1 MLRKVKTP
9 KILKHL
15 ATTEFLLNP
24 ILYYLSFRVI
34 SYYQPVVMLV
44 LPKQDLY
51 DGKSQDFVLINQWIT
66 IKLVNVSTPL
76 PDLQVITSLT
86 AYPVKKWKYI
96 EMIIYEPH
104 RNQKIETSA
113 KNYAIQEQENENYFQ
128 DHNNLSS
135 SYSLEQQCK
144 LIDDDDD
151 YCGNGLHRR
160 DPKLNS
166 WYMPYDPFK
175 GLEETIEHTLHI
187 ILTTHTCGEFVED
200 LAIAYAVDRLLPYC
214 NNKDIVH
221 QNAEILI
228 EHYKEYYQYI
238 PETSYIYDDV
248 KPGSVYQ
255 QLIQDITSSLYSLRE
270 GDCFFDSLAQ
280 GMNKLSIPG
289 GPFTVEL
296 LRQTCY
302 EYARDNPKAV
312 CDSRMGKTRTWSQ
325 VISEDAIGGKYV
337 VFGNNE
343 QDNFNSY
350 LVRIQLTTTQGIEGI
365 SNTWGRP
372 EIEGRMLCNK
382 FDIKLHVVE
391 KQTVEDEVITVH
403 QLIDRTGSKSIDDS
417 ETATLYHNDKV
428 LHILNEGRDH
438 FVPILRS
445 KVS

>member
-9 KILKHL
+9 KILKYL
-15 ATTEFLLNP
+15 ATTEFLFNP

-34 SYYQPVVMLV
+34 SYYQPVVMLI

-66 IKLVNVSTPL
+66 IKLVNASTPL

-86 AYPVKKWKYI
+86 AYPVKKRKYI

-166 WYMPYDPFK
+166 WYMPYDPSK

-187 ILTTHTCGEFVED
+187 IFTTHTCGEFVKD
-200 LAIAYAVDRLLPYC
+200 LAIAYAVDMLSPYC

-228 EHYKEYYQYI
+228 KYYKKYYQLI
-238 PETSYIYDDV
+238 PDILFDDDV
-248 KPGSVYQ
+248 NLGLIYQ
-255 QLIQDITSSLYSLRE
+255 RLIQDIASSLS
-270 GDCFFDSLAQ
+270 
-280 GMNKLSIPG
+280 
-289 GPFTVEL
+289 
-296 LRQTCY
+296 
-302 EYARDNPKAV
+302 
-312 CDSRMGKTRTWSQ
+312 KTRSAGEFSQ
-325 VISEDAIGGKYV
+325 
-337 VFGNNE
+337 
-343 QDNFNSY
+343 
-350 LVRIQLTTTQGIEGI
+350 T
-365 SNTWGRP
+365 
-372 EIEGRMLCNK
+372 EICN
-382 FDIKLHVVE
+382 
-391 KQTVEDEVITVH
+391 
-403 QLIDRTGSKSIDDS
+403 
-417 ETATLYHNDKV
+417 
-428 LHILNEGRDH
+428 
-438 FVPILRS
+438 S
-445 KVS
+445 KVKPDTLVNLGNDNI

>member
-1 MLRKVKTP
+1 MLKSSEKVKTP

-15 ATTEFLLNP
+15 ATAEFLPNP

-44 LPKQDLY
+44 LPKQDL
-51 DGKSQDFVLINQWIT
+51 FVLINQWIT
-66 IKLVNVSTPL
+66 IKLVNASTPL

-86 AYPVKKWKYI
+86 AYPVKKRKYI

-151 YCGNGLHRR
+151 YCGNGLHRC

-166 WYMPYDPFK
+166 WYMPYDPSK

-187 ILTTHTCGEFVED
+187 IFTTHNCGEFVEN

-214 NNKDIVH
+214 NNKDIAR

-228 EHYKEYYQYI
+228 EHYKKYYQYI
-238 PETSYIYDDV
+238 PKTSYIYDDV

-255 QLIQDITSSLYSLRE
+255 QLIQDITSSLS
-270 GDCFFDSLAQ
+270 
-280 GMNKLSIPG
+280 
-289 GPFTVEL
+289 
-296 LRQTCY
+296 
-302 EYARDNPKAV
+302 
-312 CDSRMGKTRTWSQ
+312 KTRRAGEFSSMVTCHDQ
-325 VISEDAIGGKYV
+325 I
-337 VFGNNE
+337 NP
-343 QDNFNSY
+343 Y
-350 LVRIQLTTTQGIEGI
+350 L
-365 SNTWGRP
+365 
-372 EIEGRMLCNK
+372 
-382 FDIKLHVVE
+382 LHL
-391 KQTVEDEVITVH
+391 DYI
-403 QLIDRTGSKSIDDS
+403 I
-417 ETATLYHNDKV
+417 
-428 LHILNEGRDH
+428 
-438 FVPILRS
+438 
-445 KVS
+445 